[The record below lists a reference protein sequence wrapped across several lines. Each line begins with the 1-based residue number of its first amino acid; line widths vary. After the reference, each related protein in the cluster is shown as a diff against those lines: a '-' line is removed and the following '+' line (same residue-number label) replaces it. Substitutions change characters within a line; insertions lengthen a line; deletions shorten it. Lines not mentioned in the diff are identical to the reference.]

1 MNATIPII
9 INTLVFGIMAITVKA
24 NMKGEAYFYLSL
36 FFITLTGG
44 VTSVFQSSVFSE
56 ASQLPP
62 IYLQAVLR

>member
-1 MNATIPII
+1 
-9 INTLVFGIMAITVKA
+9 MAITVKA
-24 NMKGEAYFYLSL
+24 DMKGEAYFYLSL